1 MTSQP
6 SSMPLGQALVLS
18 LELGRVVLWPFLV
31 EDASGFGFQPVD
43 FIEADDIKALEI
55 VSGIKGSV
63 PVIDNWRL
71 SAQSGDVFCR
81 AIFVPD
87 SQTVARSFLPAR
99 PPS

>member
-18 LELGRVVLWPFLV
+18 LEFERVVLWPFLV

-43 FIEADDIKALEI
+43 FIEANDIKALEI

-71 SAQSGDVFCR
+71 SAQSGDVSCR
-81 AIFVPD
+81 AIFAPN
-87 SQTVARSFLPAR
+87 SQTVARSLLPAR